1 MSRGPGL
8 KAQGK
13 FISLEGG
20 EGAGKTTQI
29 KMLADTLKAAGFDP
43 VITREPGGAPGAEM
57 IRSLLVKGDI
67 DRWQPMTEALL
78 HFAARLEHVRET
90 IAPAL
95 EEGQWVVSDRFSD
108 STIAYQ
114 GYGHDLGQETMARLH
129 ELVLGGFQTDLTLI
143 LDIPVE
149 AGLARAGKR
158 EAGKIEAGESAG
170 EDRYERMD
178 LNFHRRLRDGFLD
191 IARRNSERCLIVDAD
206 QAPDQVH
213 TLIREIVQNRF
224 GVDLT

>member
-1 MSRGPGL
+1 MSRGLGL

-29 KMLADTLKAAGFDP
+29 KMLADTLKTAGFDP

-213 TLIREIVQNRF
+213 TLIWEIVQNRF

>member
-57 IRSLLVKGDI
+57 IRSLLVEGDI

-170 EDRYERMD
+170 QDRYERMD
-178 LNFHRRLRDGFLD
+178 LDFHRRLRDGFLD
-191 IARRNSERCLIVDAD
+191 IARRNSERCLIVDAE

>member
-8 KAQGK
+8 KVQGK

-29 KMLADTLKAAGFDP
+29 KMLADTLRATGFDP

-57 IRSLLVKGDI
+57 IRGLLVEGGI

-178 LNFHRRLRDGFLD
+178 LDFHRLLRDGFLD

>member
-57 IRSLLVKGDI
+57 IRSLLVEGDI

-178 LNFHRRLRDGFLD
+178 LDFHRRLRDGFLG

>member
-57 IRSLLVKGDI
+57 IRRLLVEGDI

>member
-1 MSRGPGL
+1 
-8 KAQGK
+8 
-13 FISLEGG
+13 
-20 EGAGKTTQI
+20 
-29 KMLADTLKAAGFDP
+29 MLADTLKAAGFDP

-57 IRSLLVKGDI
+57 IRSLLVEGDI

-178 LNFHRRLRDGFLD
+178 LDFHRRLRDGFLD
-191 IARRNSERCLIVDAD
+191 IARRNSERCLIVDAE
-206 QAPDQVH
+206 QAADQVH

>member
-57 IRSLLVKGDI
+57 IRSLLVEGDI

-178 LNFHRRLRDGFLD
+178 LDFHRRLRDGFLD
-191 IARRNSERCLIVDAD
+191 IARRNSKRCLIVDAE
-206 QAPDQVH
+206 QAADQVH

>member
-29 KMLADTLKAAGFDP
+29 IMLADTLKAAGFDP

-57 IRSLLVKGDI
+57 IRSLLVEGDI

>member
-1 MSRGPGL
+1 VSRGPGL

-57 IRSLLVKGDI
+57 IRSLLVEGDI

-178 LNFHRRLRDGFLD
+178 LDFHRRLRDGFLG

>member
-57 IRSLLVKGDI
+57 IRSLLVEGDI

-178 LNFHRRLRDGFLD
+178 LDFHRRLRDGFLG
-191 IARRNSERCLIVDAD
+191 IARRNSERCLIVD
-206 QAPDQVH
+206 
-213 TLIREIVQNRF
+213 
-224 GVDLT
+224 

>member
-57 IRSLLVKGDI
+57 IRSLLVEGDI

-178 LNFHRRLRDGFLD
+178 LDFHRRVRDGFLD

>member
-1 MSRGPGL
+1 
-8 KAQGK
+8 
-13 FISLEGG
+13 
-20 EGAGKTTQI
+20 
-29 KMLADTLKAAGFDP
+29 MLADTLKAAGFDP

-57 IRSLLVKGDI
+57 IRSLLVEGDI

-178 LNFHRRLRDGFLD
+178 LDFHRRLRDGFLD

>member
-57 IRSLLVKGDI
+57 IRSLLVEGDI

-178 LNFHRRLRDGFLD
+178 LDFHRRLRDGFLD

-224 GVDLT
+224 GVDLI

>member
-29 KMLADTLKAAGFDP
+29 KMLADTLRATGFDP

-57 IRSLLVKGDI
+57 IRSLLVEGDI
-67 DRWQPMTEALL
+67 NRWQPMTEALL

-178 LNFHRRLRDGFLD
+178 LDFHRRLRDGFLD

>member
-57 IRSLLVKGDI
+57 IRSLLVEGGI

-158 EAGKIEAGESAG
+158 EAGKIEAGESVW

-178 LNFHRRLRDGFLD
+178 LDFHRRLRDGFLD

>member
-57 IRSLLVKGDI
+57 IRSLLVEGDI

-78 HFAARLEHVRET
+78 HFSARVEHVHAT
-90 IAPAL
+90 ILPAL
-95 EEGQWVVSDRFSD
+95 KAGQWVISDRFSD
-108 STIAYQ
+108 STVAYQ
-114 GYGHDLGQETMARLH
+114 GFGHDLGQADMVRLH
-129 ELVLGGFQTDLTLI
+129 ELILGDFQPDLTII
-143 LDIPVE
+143 LDIPDDDALVLPSLAVTDKQLQHIQVSGMSCTASRVE
-149 AGLARAGKR
+149 G
-158 EAGKIEAGESAG
+158 
-170 EDRYERMD
+170 
-178 LNFHRRLRDGFLD
+178 
-191 IARRNSERCLIVDAD
+191 AD
-206 QAPDQVH
+206 
-213 TLIREIVQNRF
+213 
-224 GVDLT
+224 

>member
-29 KMLADTLKAAGFDP
+29 IMLADTLKAAGFDP

-213 TLIREIVQNRF
+213 TLIWEIVQNRF

>member
-57 IRSLLVKGDI
+57 IRSLLVEGDI

>member
-1 MSRGPGL
+1 
-8 KAQGK
+8 
-13 FISLEGG
+13 
-20 EGAGKTTQI
+20 
-29 KMLADTLKAAGFDP
+29 
-43 VITREPGGAPGAEM
+43 M
-57 IRSLLVKGDI
+57 IRSLLVEGDI

-178 LNFHRRLRDGFLD
+178 LDFHRRLRDGFLD

-206 QAPDQVH
+206 QAADQVH

>member
-1 MSRGPGL
+1 VSRGPGL

-57 IRSLLVKGDI
+57 IRSLLVEGDI

-178 LNFHRRLRDGFLD
+178 LDFHRRLRDGFLD
-191 IARRNSERCLIVDAD
+191 IARRNSERCLIVDAE

>member
-29 KMLADTLKAAGFDP
+29 KMLADKLKAAGFDP

-57 IRSLLVKGDI
+57 IRSLLVEGDI

-178 LNFHRRLRDGFLD
+178 LDFHRRLRDGFLD
-191 IARRNSERCLIVDAD
+191 IARRNSERCLIVDAE
-206 QAPDQVH
+206 QAADQVH

>member
-57 IRSLLVKGDI
+57 IRSLLVEGDI

-170 EDRYERMD
+170 EDRYDRMD
-178 LNFHRRLRDGFLD
+178 LDFHRRLRDGFLD

>member
-1 MSRGPGL
+1 
-8 KAQGK
+8 
-13 FISLEGG
+13 
-20 EGAGKTTQI
+20 
-29 KMLADTLKAAGFDP
+29 
-43 VITREPGGAPGAEM
+43 
-57 IRSLLVKGDI
+57 
-67 DRWQPMTEALL
+67 
-78 HFAARLEHVRET
+78 
-90 IAPAL
+90 
-95 EEGQWVVSDRFSD
+95 
-108 STIAYQ
+108 
-114 GYGHDLGQETMARLH
+114 MARLH

-178 LNFHRRLRDGFLD
+178 LDFHRLLRDGFLD

>member
-1 MSRGPGL
+1 
-8 KAQGK
+8 
-13 FISLEGG
+13 
-20 EGAGKTTQI
+20 
-29 KMLADTLKAAGFDP
+29 MLADTLKAAGFDP

-57 IRSLLVKGDI
+57 IRRLLVEGDI

-178 LNFHRRLRDGFLD
+178 LDFHRRLRDGFLD

-224 GVDLT
+224 CVDLT

>member
-29 KMLADTLKAAGFDP
+29 IMLADTLKAAGFDP

-57 IRSLLVKGDI
+57 IRRLLVEGDI

-191 IARRNSERCLIVDAD
+191 IARRNSERCLIVDAN

>member
-29 KMLADTLKAAGFDP
+29 IMLADTLKAAGFDP

-57 IRSLLVKGDI
+57 SRSLLVEGDI

-178 LNFHRRLRDGFLD
+178 LDFHRRLRDGFLD

>member
-1 MSRGPGL
+1 VSRGPGL

-29 KMLADTLKAAGFDP
+29 KMLADTLKAAGLDP

-57 IRSLLVKGDI
+57 IRRLLVEGDI

-191 IARRNSERCLIVDAD
+191 IARRNSERCLIVDAN

>member
-29 KMLADTLKAAGFDP
+29 KMLADTLRATGFDP

-57 IRSLLVKGDI
+57 IRSLLVEGDI

>member
-57 IRSLLVKGDI
+57 IRSLLVEGDI

-158 EAGKIEAGESAG
+158 EAGKIEAGKTVMNAWIWIFTG
-170 EDRYERMD
+170 GCVT
-178 LNFHRRLRDGFLD
+178 GFWTSPVA
-191 IARRNSERCLIVDAD
+191 IRNGA
-206 QAPDQVH
+206 
-213 TLIREIVQNRF
+213 
-224 GVDLT
+224 